1 MVEAADWLCETLER
15 TEGLDL
21 ECGAL
26 YHALSG
32 LAIYDRR
39 TGGKPA
45 IAKRDGRQR
54 AAGNG

>member
-45 IAKRDGRQR
+45 IAKRDAGR
-54 AAGNG
+54 